1 MPTALTARLG
11 LCLSLL
17 LGSLLCTSAWAASPC
32 TERQPS
38 LLIPGKISCSSQTTW
53 VDSGAL
59 STRKVI
65 YQVPAGTPPAG
76 GWPVVYFYQGSF
88 FALDSFV
95 YYSNEWAGKLYNEGK
110 TIKTL
115 LEHGYAVIAPSAP
128 ADLFWQTNIPGL
140 SGALYETSTDFTFIS
155 NLLTGVRE
163 GRFGPLNSHRQYATG
178 ISSGGYNTSRMA
190 VSFPGQFKAL
200 AIHSGSYASCSG
212 PLCVVPD
219 TLPADHPPTTFLHG
233 FVDTV
238 VPWWSMD
245 MYYDRL
251 LQQGIETTRYTE
263 PLGNHEWF
271 AASPGI
277 ILAWFN
283 AHP

>member
-1 MPTALTARLG
+1 MPTSIAARIG

-17 LGSLLCTSAWAASPC
+17 LAGALSNSAMAASPC
-32 TERQPS
+32 SERKPF
-38 LLIPGKISCSSQTTW
+38 LLIPGKISCSHQSTW
-53 VDSGAL
+53 VASSDI

-95 YYSNEWAGKLYNEGK
+95 YYSNAWAGKLYNEGK
-110 TIKTL
+110 TIKKL
-115 LEHGYAVIAPSAP
+115 LDNGYAVIAPSAP
-128 ADLFWQTNIPGL
+128 ADLFWHTNIPGL
-140 SGALYETSTDFTFIS
+140 SGALYPTSTDYTFI
-155 NLLTGVRE
+155 NNIIQGVRD
-163 GRFGPLNSHRQYATG
+163 GRFGPLNPNRQYATG

-190 VSFPGQFKAL
+190 VSFPGKFKAL
-200 AIHSGSYASCSG
+200 AIQSGSYASCSG

-219 TLPADHPPTTFLHG
+219 TLPADHPPTTFIHG
-233 FVDTV
+233 FIDTI

-251 LQQGIETTRYTE
+251 LHQGIETARYTE

-271 AASPGI
+271 DASPGI

>member
-1 MPTALTARLG
+1 MPAALFTRLG

-17 LGSLLCTSAWAASPC
+17 LASLACNANSATSPC
-32 TERQPS
+32 SERKPF
-38 LLIPGKISCSSQTTW
+38 LLIPGKISCSSQSTW
-53 VDSGAL
+53 VASGAL
-59 STRKVI
+59 TARKVI
-65 YQVPAGTPPAG
+65 YQVPAGTPPAS
-76 GWPVVYFYQGSF
+76 GWPVVFIYQGSF
-88 FALDSFV
+88 FALDNFV
-95 YYSNEWAGKLYNEGK
+95 YYSNAWAGKLYNEGK

-115 LEHGYAVIAPSAP
+115 LDNSYAVIAPSAP

-140 SGALYETSTDFTFIS
+140 SGALYETTTDFTFITH
-155 NLLTGVRE
+155 LLEGVRQ
-163 GRFGPLNSHRQYATG
+163 GRFGPLNSQRQYATG

-200 AIHSGSYASCSG
+200 AIQSGSYATCSG
-212 PLCVVPD
+212 PLCVVPEV
-219 TLPADHPPTTFLHG
+219 LPADHPPTAFMHG
-233 FVDTV
+233 FIDSI

-245 MYYDRL
+245 LYYDRL
-251 LQQGIETTRYTE
+251 LHQGIETTRYTE

-271 AASPGI
+271 ATSPAI

>member
-1 MPTALTARLG
+1 MPSALLTRLG
-11 LCLSLL
+11 LCSSLL
-17 LGSLLCTSAWAASPC
+17 LAGLAGNASAASPC
-32 TERQPS
+32 SERQPF
-38 LLIPGKISCSSQTTW
+38 LLIPGKISCSSQSTW
-53 VDSGAL
+53 VSSGAL

-76 GWPVVYFYQGSF
+76 GWPLVIIYQGSF

-95 YYSNEWAGKLYNEGK
+95 YYSNAWAGKLYHEGK

-115 LEHGYAVIAPSAP
+115 LDHGYAVIAPSAP

-140 SGALYETSTDFTFIS
+140 SGALYETSSDFTFIS
-155 NLLTGVRE
+155 NLLTGVRQ
-163 GRFGPLNSHRQYATG
+163 GRFGPLNAQRQYATG
-178 ISSGGYNTSRMA
+178 ISSGGYNSSRMA

-200 AIHSGSYASCSG
+200 AIHSGSYATCSG
-212 PLCVVPD
+212 PLCVVPE
-219 TLPADHPPTTFLHG
+219 LPADHPPTAFLHG
-233 FVDTV
+233 FIDTV

-245 MYYDRL
+245 LYYDRL

-277 ILAWFN
+277 ILNWFN

>member
-1 MPTALTARLG
+1 MPSALFTRLG
-11 LCLSLL
+11 LCFSLL
-17 LGSLLCTSAWAASPC
+17 LVGAAGNASAASPC
-32 TERQPS
+32 TERQETW
-38 LLIPGKISCSSQTTW
+38 LLPGKISCSHQSTW
-53 VDSGAL
+53 INSGAL
-59 STRKVI
+59 ATRKVI
-65 YQVPAGTPPAG
+65 YQRPAGTPPPA
-76 GWPVVYFYQGSF
+76 GWPVVVFYQGSF
-88 FALDSFV
+88 FALDNFV
-95 YYSNEWAGKLYNEGK
+95 YYSNAWAGKLYHEGK

-115 LEHGYAVIAPSAP
+115 LDNGYAVIAPSAP

-140 SGALYETSTDFTFIS
+140 SGGLYETSTDFFFLS
-155 NLLTGVRE
+155 NVFKAIDNGH
-163 GRFGPLNSHRQYATG
+163 FGPLNGQRKYATG

-200 AIHSGSYASCSG
+200 AIQSGSYATCGG
-212 PLCVVPD
+212 PLCVIPE
-219 TLPADHPPTTFLHG
+219 LPADHPPTTFLHG
-233 FVDTV
+233 FIDTV

-245 MYYDRL
+245 LYYDRL

-271 AASPGI
+271 AASPGR